1 MKTTWIIY
9 ILAWLIPI
17 ALVVLYLVGVIKPMP
32 LQTDGVLL
40 YMLSIT
46 TVALSLL
53 TAWLAIKMFAL
64 KPIKTK
70 LDTLKGKE
78 KEASIQMLNRVRTLA
93 ILMVVVLDF
102 AAYYITGSTSPLY
115 LAAILGVAL
124 IFCWPQTTEK

>member
-1 MKTTWIIY
+1 MKATWIIY

-17 ALVVLYLVGVIKPMP
+17 ALVVLYLAGIIKPMP
-32 LQTDGVLL
+32 LQTDEVLV

-53 TAWLAIKMFAL
+53 TAWLAMKMFAL

-78 KEASIQMLNRVRTLA
+78 KDASIQMLNRVRILA

-124 IFCWPQTTEK
+124 IFCWPQTTEN

>member
-1 MKTTWIIY
+1 MKATWIIY

-17 ALVVLYLVGVIKPMP
+17 ALVVLYLASIIKPMP
-32 LQTDGVLL
+32 SQTDEVLV

-53 TAWLAIKMFAL
+53 TAWLAMKMFAL

-78 KEASIQMLNRVRTLA
+78 KDASVQMLNRVRILA

-124 IFCWPQTTEK
+124 IFCWPQTTEN

>member
-1 MKTTWIIY
+1 
-9 ILAWLIPI
+9 
-17 ALVVLYLVGVIKPMP
+17 
-32 LQTDGVLL
+32 
-40 YMLSIT
+40 
-46 TVALSLL
+46 
-53 TAWLAIKMFAL
+53 MFAL

-124 IFCWPQTTEK
+124 IFCWPLTTEK

>member
-32 LQTDGVLL
+32 LQTDEVLV

-78 KEASIQMLNRVRTLA
+78 KEASIQMLNRVRILA
-93 ILMVVVLDF
+93 ILMVIVLDF

-124 IFCWPQTTEK
+124 IFCWPQKQ

>member
-1 MKTTWIIY
+1 MKATWIIY

-17 ALVVLYLVGVIKPMP
+17 ALVVLYLAGIIKPMP
-32 LQTDGVLL
+32 LQTDEMLV

-53 TAWLAIKMFAL
+53 TAWLAMKMFAL

-78 KEASIQMLNRVRTLA
+78 KEASVQMLNRVRILA

-124 IFCWPQTTEK
+124 IFCWPQTTEN

>member
-1 MKTTWIIY
+1 MKATWIIY

-17 ALVVLYLVGVIKPMP
+17 ALVVLYLAGIIKPMP
-32 LQTDGVLL
+32 SQTDEVLV

-53 TAWLAIKMFAL
+53 TAWLAMKMFAL

-78 KEASIQMLNRVRTLA
+78 KDASVQMLNRVRILA

-102 AAYYITGSTSPLY
+102 TAYYITGSTSPLY

-124 IFCWPQTTEK
+124 IFCWPQTTEN

>member
-1 MKTTWIIY
+1 MKATWIIY

-17 ALVVLYLVGVIKPMP
+17 ALVVLYLADIIKPMP
-32 LQTDGVLL
+32 SQADEMLV

-53 TAWLAIKMFAL
+53 TAWLAMKMFAL

-78 KEASIQMLNRVRTLA
+78 KEASVQMLNRVRILA

-124 IFCWPQTTEK
+124 IFCWPQTTEN

>member
-17 ALVVLYLVGVIKPMP
+17 ALVVLYLFGVIKPMP
-32 LQTDGVLL
+32 LQTDEVLV

-70 LDTLKGKE
+70 LDTMKGKE

>member
-1 MKTTWIIY
+1 M
-9 ILAWLIPI
+9 AWLIPI
-17 ALVVLYLVGVIKPMP
+17 ALVVLYLAGIIKPMP
-32 LQTDGVLL
+32 LQTDEMLV

-53 TAWLAIKMFAL
+53 TAWLAMKMFAL

-78 KEASIQMLNRVRTLA
+78 KEASVQMLNRVRILA

-115 LAAILGVAL
+115 LATILGVAL
-124 IFCWPQTTEK
+124 IFCWPQTTEN

>member
-17 ALVVLYLVGVIKPMP
+17 ALVVLYLVGAIKPMP
-32 LQTDGVLL
+32 LQTDEVLV

-78 KEASIQMLNRVRTLA
+78 KESSIQMLNRVRTLA

-102 AAYYITGSTSPLY
+102 AAYYITDSTSPLY

-124 IFCWPQTTEK
+124 IFCWPQTPNS

>member
-1 MKTTWIIY
+1 MKATWIIY

-17 ALVVLYLVGVIKPMP
+17 ALVVLYLAGIIKPMP
-32 LQTDGVLL
+32 LQTDEVLV

-53 TAWLAIKMFAL
+53 TAWLAMKMFAL

-78 KEASIQMLNRVRTLA
+78 KDASIHMLNRVRILA

-124 IFCWPQTTEK
+124 IFCWPQTTEN

>member
-1 MKTTWIIY
+1 MKATWIIY

-17 ALVVLYLVGVIKPMP
+17 ALVVLYLASIIKPMP
-32 LQTDGVLL
+32 SQTDEVLV

-53 TAWLAIKMFAL
+53 TAWLAMKMFAL

-78 KEASIQMLNRVRTLA
+78 KDASIQMLNRVRILA

-124 IFCWPQTTEK
+124 IFCWPQTTEN

>member
-1 MKTTWIIY
+1 MKATWIIY

-17 ALVVLYLVGVIKPMP
+17 ALVVLYLAGIIKPMP
-32 LQTDGVLL
+32 SQTDEVLV

-53 TAWLAIKMFAL
+53 TAWLAMKMFAL

-78 KEASIQMLNRVRTLA
+78 KDASVQMLNRVRILA

-124 IFCWPQTTEK
+124 IFCWPQTTEN